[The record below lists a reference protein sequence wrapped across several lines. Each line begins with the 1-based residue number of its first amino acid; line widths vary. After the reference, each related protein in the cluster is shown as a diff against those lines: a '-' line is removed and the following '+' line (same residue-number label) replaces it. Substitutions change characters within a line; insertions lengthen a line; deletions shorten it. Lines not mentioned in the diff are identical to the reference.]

1 MTKPKDEQKQVTKPK
16 RKRKQVTA
24 VGGKQIEKL
33 LLTPDEVAIALSVS
47 KKTVY
52 RLIREQLLR
61 KVAVGERGT
70 RIAKTELARFI
81 AAWQTKGCYVLK
93 EKDGDDNG

>member
-1 MTKPKDEQKQVTKPK
+1 MTKPKDEQKPVAKPK
-16 RKRKQVTA
+16 RKRKPVTT

-61 KVAVGERGT
+61 KVSVGERGT
-70 RIAKTELARFI
+70 RVATTELNRFI
-81 AAWQTKGCYVLK
+81 AAWQTKEYYELK
-93 EKDGDDNG
+93 QKDGDDNE

>member
-1 MTKPKDEQKQVTKPK
+1 MTKPKDEQKQGAEPK

-24 VGGKQIEKL
+24 VDGKQIEKL

-52 RLIREQLLR
+52 RLIGEQLLR
-61 KVAVGERGT
+61 KVSIGERGT
-70 RIAKTELARFI
+70 RIEKTELTRFI
-81 AAWQTKGCYVLK
+81 AAWRTKACYVPK
-93 EKDGDDNG
+93 QKDGDDNG